1 MTAAGTRD
9 MASKQ
14 RPLGSVKPKEPRAL
28 DLAFEV
34 DTGDSRA
41 NHMLLIMARIG
52 NSSLVCYASEKTL
65 ARRCGFSVSTAS
77 RAIDHLKAHS
87 YIKQVILRPRRRQS
101 CTYALCVDLWI
112 TCNYRQITRKGSRS
126 NCTSTP
132 GQLERQN
139 QERESGRQ
147 QIAVSSRAGAS
158 VGECVA
164 PLLAKLKEQ
173 PG

>member
-1 MTAAGTRD
+1 

-14 RPLGSVKPKEPRAL
+14 RPSSSTTSKEPRAL

-41 NHMLLIMARIG
+41 NHMLLIMARVG

-65 ARRCGFSVSTAS
+65 AKRCGFSVSTAS
-77 RAIDHLKAHS
+77 RAIDHLKARS
-87 YIKQVILRPRRRQS
+87 YIKQVILRPRKRKS
-101 CTYALCVDLWI
+101 CTYALCIDLWI
-112 TCNYRQITRKGSRS
+112 TSDSRQTTWKSGRS
-126 NCTSTP
+126 NCTSTLV
-132 GQLERQN
+132 QIERQN

-147 QIAVSSRAGAS
+147 QAAVSTRAGAS

-164 PLLAKLKEQ
+164 PLLTKLKEQ